1 MLLLPRSRGPF
12 YLEYA
17 LLMKQFLARRGGV
30 ALFGVALCLTLAGG
44 GCHHPAEGTDMLD
57 GKWVGAIVWNDASKR
72 PYQEKMRTALFFLPH
87 GVAGTVITFPTGA
100 IGGAGTY
107 TLNGSRL
114 TVRCTSLSVNG
125 RPVPLSTFSH
135 APWYHDTSVYFVAY
149 SNGELKLTPTL
160 PGPTPAP
167 CWPLLV
173 SPKPLVLSRM
183 ELPQDTAPTPAP
195 RE

>member
-1 MLLLPRSRGPF
+1 
-12 YLEYA
+12 
-17 LLMKQFLARRGGV
+17 MKQFLARHGRAAAAV
-30 ALFGVALCLTLAGG
+30 SFFILALCVAVFYAGFIRKTASADTLG
-44 GCHHPAEGTDMLD
+44 
-57 GKWVGAIVWNDASKR
+57 GKWVGTIVWNDASKR

-87 GVAGTVITFPTGA
+87 NAAGIVITFPTGA
-100 IGGAGTY
+100 IGGAGNY
-107 TLNGSRL
+107 TLQGSRL

-135 APWYHDTSVYFVAY
+135 AAWYHDTAVYTVAY
-149 SNGELKLTPTL
+149 DKGNLVLTPAM

-173 SPKPLVLSRM
+173 SPKPLVFSRR
-183 ELPQDTAPTPAP
+183 EPPQETPAAPAP